1 MNVYVREYQKF
12 ERRSRRRESFLVR
25 YLPILLV
32 LTGAAVVGKIY
43 AQSIAIAWSSRVI
56 ERNQAARDLE
66 QQNADLE
73 RSIAALTS
81 RERIVRD
88 AGERLGMVVPSEDD
102 LLWIPVLDRGGPPPS
117 EASPPATTRDPR
129 KLVGDWL
136 DALWQE
142 DALAL
147 TSQ

>member
-12 ERRSRRRESFLVR
+12 ERRSRRRESFFLR

-32 LTGAAVVGKIY
+32 LAGVAVVGKIY
-43 AQSIAIAWSSRVI
+43 AQSVALAWSARVVQL
-56 ERNQAARDLE
+56 NQNARDLE
-66 QQNADLE
+66 LQNASLE
-73 RSIAALTS
+73 RAIATLTS
-81 RERIVRD
+81 RERVARE
-88 AGERLGMVVPSEDD
+88 AGDRLGMVVPTEDD
-102 LLWIPVLDRGGPPPS
+102 VLWLTVLDTGS
-117 EASPPATTRDPR
+117 PR
-129 KLVGDWL
+129 KPDGPAEPSDPKSVIGHWL

>member
-43 AQSIAIAWSSRVI
+43 AQSVTIAWSARVI

-73 RSIAALTS
+73 RSIATLTS

-102 LLWIPVLDRGGPPPS
+102 LLWIPVLDRGGPTPS
-117 EASPPATTRDPR
+117 EASRPAAPRDPR

>member
-12 ERRSRRRESFLVR
+12 ERRSRRRENFLVR

-32 LTGAAVVGKIY
+32 LAGAAVVGKIY
-43 AQSIAIAWSSRVI
+43 AQSVAIAWSERVI
-56 ERNQAARDLE
+56 DRNQDARDLE

-81 RERIVRD
+81 RERVVRD
-88 AGERLGMVVPSEDD
+88 AGERLGMVVPAEDD
-102 LLWIPVLDRGGPPPS
+102 LLWIPVLDRSGASPS
-117 EASPPATTRDPR
+117 EASRPAAPRDPR

>member
-1 MNVYVREYQKF
+1 MNVYVREYQKI
-12 ERRSRRRESFLVR
+12 ERKSRRRESFLVR

-43 AQSIAIAWSSRVI
+43 AQSVAIAWSSRVI
-56 ERNQAARDLE
+56 EQNQAARDLE

-73 RSIAALTS
+73 RAIATLTS
-81 RERIVRD
+81 RERVVRD
-88 AGERLGMVVPSEDD
+88 AGDRLGMVVPSEDD
-102 LLWIPVLDRGGPPPS
+102 VLWITVLDRDGPPKASAPS
-117 EASPPATTRDPR
+117 VQRDPR
-129 KLVGDWL
+129 TVVRDWL

>member
-25 YLPILLV
+25 YLPILLI
-32 LTGAAVVGKIY
+32 LTGASVVGKIY
-43 AQSIAIAWSSRVI
+43 AQSVAITWSTRVI
-56 ERNQAARDLE
+56 ERNQEARDLE

-73 RSIAALTS
+73 RAIVALSS
-81 RERIVRD
+81 RERVVRD
-88 AGERLGMVVPSEDD
+88 AGERLGMVVPPEDD

-117 EASPPATTRDPR
+117 DASRPAETRDPR
-129 KLVGDWL
+129 KLVGKWL

>member
-1 MNVYVREYQKF
+1 VNVYVREYQKF
-12 ERRSRRRESFLVR
+12 ERRSRRRETFLVR

-32 LTGAAVVGKIY
+32 LAGTAVVGKIY
-43 AQSIAIAWSSRVI
+43 AQSVAIAWSERVI
-56 ERNQAARDLE
+56 ARNQDARDLE

-73 RSIAALTS
+73 RSIVALTS
-81 RERIVRD
+81 RERVVRD
-88 AGERLGMVVPSEDD
+88 AGERLGMVVPAEDD
-102 LLWIPVLDRGGPPPS
+102 LLWIPVLDRSAASSS
-117 EASPPATTRDPR
+117 EASRPAAPRDPR

>member
-43 AQSIAIAWSSRVI
+43 AQSVAIAWSSRVI
-56 ERNQAARDLE
+56 EKNQAARDLE

-81 RERIVRD
+81 RERVVRD
-88 AGERLGMVVPSEDD
+88 AEDRLGMVVPSEDD
-102 LLWIPVLDRGGPPPS
+102 VLWITVLDRGGPPS
-117 EASPPATTRDPR
+117 DASRPTAPRDPR
-129 KLVGDWL
+129 SVVGDWL